1 MKGQETSREARL
13 DLAALYRAHAQTVA
27 RFAQRLGGPSVD
39 VDDVVQEVFLVVH
52 SQLAEFRG
60 DAQVTTWLYR
70 ITANIVRHRRRKERF
85 RRWLGG
91 SSEEVGGKAVSNRP
105 TPVEALERREA
116 SRTVY
121 QVLDSMNERY
131 RTLLILFELEG
142 MSGEAIAE
150 LTGQKVQTVWVGLHR
165 AREQFL
171 DRLKKLDRK
180 EGRRP

>member
-1 MKGQETSREARL
+1 MKGQEASGQAPL

-39 VDDVVQEVFLVVH
+39 ADDVVQEVFLVVH
-52 SQLAEFRG
+52 AQLADFRG

-70 ITANIVRHRRRKERF
+70 ITANIVRHRRRKDRF

-91 SSEEVGGKAVSNRP
+91 SSEDVGGKAASSRP
-105 TPVEALERREA
+105 TPVEVLERREA

-121 QVLDSMNERY
+121 EVLDSMNERY
-131 RTLLILFELEG
+131 RTLIILFELEG

-150 LTGQKVQTVWVGLHR
+150 LTGQKVQTIWVGLHR

-171 DRLKKLDRK
+171 EKLKKIDRK
-180 EGRRP
+180 EGTRV